1 MYPHVGVDA
10 SGLATLRSTVVAALG
25 RLRALVPRAYAPA
38 LASAVPVP
46 AGHRYAMAHRAATS
60 TALGAAAAVPAATAS
75 SSGNVGRRTRSPS
88 SGSSGASATG
98 TAATGTSA
106 ARRARPAA
114 SDTDSR
120 RMMDLVER
128 AQSGDA
134 EAFGRLYDQYSDT
147 VYRYIYYRVGGKAT
161 AEDLTSETFLRALR
175 RIGTFTWQG
184 RDFGAWLVTI
194 ARNLVADHFK
204 SSRFRLEVT
213 TGEMLDANEVERS
226 PEESVLESLSNAALL
241 EAVRRLN
248 PQQQECVTLRF
259 LQGLSVAETARAMGK
274 NEGAIKTLQYRA
286 VRTLARL
293 LPQDAR

>member
-10 SGLATLRSTVVAALG
+10 SGLATLRATILCH
-25 RLRALVPRAYAPA
+25 LRGFVPAAYAVPAFAAPAPAGPCYA
-38 LASAVPVP
+38 LAGWGSPLLERSRELGGGTTMGRRGNRV
-46 AGHRYAMAHRAATS
+46 GGGTS
-60 TALGAAAAVPAATAS
+60 TA
-75 SSGNVGRRTRSPS
+75 RRPS
-88 SGSSGASATG
+88 ADSDSA
-98 TAATGTSA
+98 
-106 ARRARPAA
+106 
-114 SDTDSR
+114 

-128 AQSGDA
+128 AQAGEA

-147 VYRYIYYRVGGKAT
+147 VYRYIYYRVGSKAT

-175 RIGTFTWQG
+175 RISTFTWQG

-241 EAVRRLN
+241 EAVRKLN

-293 LPQDAR
+293 LPDDAR

>member
-10 SGLATLRSTVVAALG
+10 SGLATLRATVLDL
-25 RLRALVPRAYAPA
+25 LRGLVPTAHAGPAFATAAPVGPCYALTDGMEQVPTR
-38 LASAVPVP
+38 SAVVE
-46 AGHRYAMAHRAATS
+46 
-60 TALGAAAAVPAATAS
+60 
-75 SSGNVGRRTRSPS
+75 GRRTGDARATGRRGRS
-88 SGSSGASATG
+88 ASA
-98 TAATGTSA
+98 ATV
-106 ARRARPAA
+106 RRPAA
-114 SDTDSR
+114 DSDSA
-120 RMMDLVER
+120 RMMELVER
-128 AQSGDA
+128 AQAGEAD
-134 EAFGRLYDQYSDT
+134 AFGRLYDQYSDT

-226 PEESVLESLSNAALL
+226 PEDSVLESLSNAALL
-241 EAVRRLN
+241 DAVRRLN

-259 LQGLSVAETARAMGK
+259 LQGLSVAETARVMGK

-293 LPQDAR
+293 LPDDAR

>member
-10 SGLATLRSTVVAALG
+10 SGLATLRATVLG
-25 RLRALVPRAYAPA
+25 HLRGLVPTAYAVPALAAPA
-38 LASAVPVP
+38 LAGPCYALADGGPAV
-46 AGHRYAMAHRAATS
+46 
-60 TALGAAAAVPAATAS
+60 
-75 SSGNVGRRTRSPS
+75 
-88 SGSSGASATG
+88 
-98 TAATGTSA
+98 
-106 ARRARPAA
+106 ARRAGRGGAGAQATARRPTAD
-114 SDTDSR
+114 SDSA

-128 AQSGDA
+128 AQAGEAD
-134 EAFGRLYDQYSDT
+134 AFGRLYDQYSDT

-175 RIGTFTWQG
+175 RISTFTWQG

-226 PEESVLESLSNAALL
+226 PEDSVLESLSNAALL
-241 EAVRRLN
+241 EAVRKLN

-259 LQGLSVAETARAMGK
+259 LQGLSVAETARVMGK

-293 LPQDAR
+293 LPEDAR

>member
-1 MYPHVGVDA
+1 
-10 SGLATLRSTVVAALG
+10 
-25 RLRALVPRAYAPA
+25 
-38 LASAVPVP
+38 
-46 AGHRYAMAHRAATS
+46 
-60 TALGAAAAVPAATAS
+60 
-75 SSGNVGRRTRSPS
+75 
-88 SGSSGASATG
+88 
-98 TAATGTSA
+98 
-106 ARRARPAA
+106 
-114 SDTDSR
+114 
-120 RMMDLVER
+120 MMELVER
-128 AQSGDA
+128 AQAGEA

-175 RIGTFTWQG
+175 RISTFTYQG

-226 PEESVLESLSNAALL
+226 PEDSVLESLSNAALL
-241 EAVRRLN
+241 EAVRKLN

-259 LQGLSVAETARAMGK
+259 LQGLSVAETARVMGK

-293 LPQDAR
+293 LPEDAR